1 MENLVETLNNFKLH
15 EEPSLNIEDLL
26 EDFKY
31 IKSNKK
37 VSYLNVAMA
46 FDIEST
52 SFYDEEGNK
61 AACMYAFTLNINGKH
76 IEGRTWDEFINY
88 VNRIHEAYVT
98 TLENRV
104 IIWIHNLSFEF
115 QWFRC
120 RFKWHKVF
128 ALSEREVCYALTED
142 GIEFRCSYILSGY
155 KLATLGDKLHKY
167 KVKKMIGDLDYSK
180 IRHSETYLCYAE
192 WKYIYHDGLVVVA
205 WITER
210 IEEENKIAELEK
222 LVKSGKVAARQEV
235 RQAPVQRPAIT
246 EPKERVPSI

>member
-15 EEPSLNIEDLL
+15 EEPSDNIEDLL

-37 VSYLNVAMA
+37 ISYLNVAMA

-88 VNRIHEAYVT
+88 VNRIHEAYLT

-155 KLATLGDKLHKY
+155 KLAKLGEQCINY
-167 KVKKMIGDLDYSK
+167 TS
-180 IRHSETYLCYAE
+180 C
-192 WKYIYHDGLVVVA
+192 
-205 WITER
+205 
-210 IEEENKIAELEK
+210 N
-222 LVKSGKVAARQEV
+222 
-235 RQAPVQRPAIT
+235 
-246 EPKERVPSI
+246 